1 MFDQNQFAI
10 SMLTVML
17 AKQGNE
23 LAELDER
30 LRSLVAQMDSMAY
43 RQWSTRKTLSEQ
55 RKALA
60 ELEAK
65 VQRLTERLDSQ
76 RPRTNTIFRG
86 WVNRCKETAGAWRTA
101 RGKALAYWKACRSS
115 VRMTRRA

>member
-1 MFDQNQFAI
+1 MQNQSPIHYLMAAFI
-10 SMLTVML
+10 G
-17 AKQGNE
+17 KQGSE
-23 LAELDER
+23 LAELDEK

-43 RQWSTRKTLSEQ
+43 RQRSTRKTLGEQ
-55 RKALA
+55 REALA

-76 RPRTNTIFRG
+76 RPRIDTILRG
-86 WVNRCKETAGAWRTA
+86 WVNRCKEAVGAWRTA